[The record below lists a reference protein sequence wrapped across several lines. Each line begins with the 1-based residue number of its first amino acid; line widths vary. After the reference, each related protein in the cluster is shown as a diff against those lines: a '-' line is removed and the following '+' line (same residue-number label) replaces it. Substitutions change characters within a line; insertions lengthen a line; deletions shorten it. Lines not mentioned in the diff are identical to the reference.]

1 MSQSEPPSSSD
12 NKMKPEENSGD
23 EAKQPLKSS
32 ARVQRLFFTGLLVV
46 VPIWGTYLILSAL
59 LVTMEG
65 VLGNLM
71 KSGGLYYVPGLGI
84 LVLVVLILVAG
95 LFTTNIFGKKVFGLW
110 EKLLDQVPL
119 VRNIYSMVKSVV
131 DTVSMQT
138 GEKKNFSRVVVLE
151 YPRKDLFTYV
161 FVVGERKSTID
172 RIAPIGENVLSVF
185 VPTVPNPI
193 SGFIILVPESDVI
206 PVTVTVEEAMK
217 IVFSIGLH
225 SPDLKIDESRR
236 PQMNGISHDVSEDIS
251 VAGDA

>member
-1 MSQSEPPSSSD
+1 MSESVPPSSPEHKINSEKPS
-12 NKMKPEENSGD
+12 NKGATPPVKKR
-23 EAKQPLKSS
+23 AHI
-32 ARVQRLFFTGLLVV
+32 QRLFFTGLLVV
-46 VPIWGTYLILSAL
+46 VPIWGTYLVLRTL
-59 LVTMEG
+59 FVTMEG

-71 KSGGLYYVPGLGI
+71 QSRGLYYIPGFGI
-84 LVLVVLILVAG
+84 LVLLILILAAG
-95 LFTTNIFGKKVFGLW
+95 LFTANIFGKKVLGLW
-110 EKLLDQVPL
+110 ESLLNRVPL

-151 YPRKDLFTYV
+151 YPRKGLFTYV
-161 FVVGERKSTID
+161 FVVGEKESTID
-172 RIAPIGENVLSVF
+172 RITPVGETFLSVF

-225 SPDLKIDESRR
+225 SPDLVIDESKR
-236 PQMNGISHDVSEDIS
+236 PQMVGISDDDGPIS
-251 VAGDA
+251 